1 MNLDRLSLGEK
12 LFAGCGVLLFVL
24 SFLKLWAKVEL
35 ESEFGDASQR
45 FSGWEGYGFLVD
57 LAFILAIVG
66 AGLVI
71 ARAAGVSMSLPW
83 SNVYRGI
90 GTVVAVL
97 LVLALAVG
105 PDESGSV
112 STAAGS
118 IEISRGI
125 GLFIGALLALGM
137 AAGAWM
143 HSESLGASPGT
154 VTP

>member
-12 LFAGCGVLLFVL
+12 LFAACGLVLFVL

-35 ESEFGDASQR
+35 ESDFGDATQR
-45 FSGWEGYGFLVD
+45 FSGWDGYGFLVD
-57 LAFILAIVG
+57 LAFILALVG
-66 AGLVI
+66 VVLVI
-71 ARAAGVSMSLPW
+71 VRATQASVSLPW

-90 GTVVAVL
+90 GIAVAVL
-97 LVLALAVG
+97 LVLALVVG
-105 PDESGSV
+105 PDESGAV

-137 AAGAWM
+137 AAGAWL
-143 HSESLGASPGT
+143 HSDPGGSAGAVPA
-154 VTP
+154 